1 MVNVA
6 SANCGFLLGI
16 FFSSFVNAFHLRD
29 SILND
34 FCFFKDGAS
43 NWNNRNIYVLQNT
56 HTHTHQ
62 KALHPVLVL
71 HPSCVPE
78 EAGVNQKGINKQ
90 YSHNK

>member
-1 MVNVA
+1 MVHVA

-56 HTHTHQ
+56 HTHIKRHYTQ
-62 KALHPVLVL
+62 SLFYTLVVFL
-71 HPSCVPE
+71 
-78 EAGVNQKGINKQ
+78 KKQ
-90 YSHNK
+90 A